1 MKITK
6 NKVRIC
12 FLKGLF
18 YMSVILEKLGIYD
31 LVAVLLTGINIS
43 IFTICVFKYIYKYP
57 IFMNWQIKESLF
69 FLVISYFV
77 GIIFQELGSIILKKV
92 FFRNNLLLKL
102 CFESSNDSD
111 ILLTN
116 KEIQDILNY
125 VNKKLS
131 LNKYEYMDNINIIYN
146 YCKFKVLESGEF
158 PRTDKDQTISA
169 MSRSLSLYFLILF
182 SFLSFSSF
190 QTLNMV
196 YYIASI
202 CSALLSI
209 LFYKRC
215 VRFTKI
221 RYIYILRLYYYK
233 FLYKN

>member
-92 FFRNNLLLKL
+92 FFRNK
-102 CFESSNDSD
+102 
-111 ILLTN
+111 
-116 KEIQDILNY
+116 
-125 VNKKLS
+125 
-131 LNKYEYMDNINIIYN
+131 IIW
-146 YCKFKVLESGEF
+146 KF
-158 PRTDKDQTISA
+158 
-169 MSRSLSLYFLILF
+169 
-182 SFLSFSSF
+182 
-190 QTLNMV
+190 
-196 YYIASI
+196 
-202 CSALLSI
+202 
-209 LFYKRC
+209 
-215 VRFTKI
+215 
-221 RYIYILRLYYYK
+221 
-233 FLYKN
+233 